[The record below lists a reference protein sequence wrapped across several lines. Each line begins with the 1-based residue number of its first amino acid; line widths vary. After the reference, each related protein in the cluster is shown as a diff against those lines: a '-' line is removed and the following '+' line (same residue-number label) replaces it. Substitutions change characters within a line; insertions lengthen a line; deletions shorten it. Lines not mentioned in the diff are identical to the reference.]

1 VNPGVTIGDNT
12 VIGSGSVVTK
22 YVPVNVAA
30 IGNSCRMK
38 LKITEMYKSN
48 FPEMLL
54 SAYPKSQ

>member
-22 YVPVNVAA
+22 YVPVNVVA

-54 SAYPKSQ
+54 NG

>member
-22 YVPVNVAA
+22 YVPVNVVA

-48 FPEMLL
+48 FLEMLL
-54 SAYPKSQ
+54 NG